1 MATRAWQRRS
11 EGRYTTSTPPTTT
24 PCPPTK
30 KLTMVTAMTMAG
42 MPNPHPHQRANVDG
56 RDARRGGGEVVE
68 VEDSAVLVDEAA
80 AAAAAA
86 SSRSG
91 GWRLPLPATA
101 IRHHKGGGKVAEVA
115 SWQRRLAL
123 QLASSCCRLSTAS
136 LSASLA
142 GKARQQLL
150 LPLHRIPLR
159 LRHWRG
165 HGATPSLPSP
175 ARPWGRFEILAA
187 IVDRGEVTSEMSSL
201 TAAR

>member
-1 MATRAWQRRS
+1 MATRVWQRRS

-30 KLTMVTAMTMAG
+30 KLTMVTAMTTAG
-42 MPNPHPHQRANVDG
+42 MPNPHPHQHANVDG

-68 VEDSAVLVDEAA
+68 VEDSA
-80 AAAAAA
+80 AAA

-91 GWRLPLPATA
+91 GWRLPLPAA
-101 IRHHKGGGKVAEVA
+101 ARWHHRGGGEVAEVA
-115 SWQRRLAL
+115 SWRRRLAL
-123 QLASSCCRLSTAS
+123 QLASSCCCLSTVS
-136 LSASLA
+136 LSASFA
-142 GKARQQLL
+142 GEAHQQLL

-165 HGATPSLPSP
+165 HGAAPSLPSP
-175 ARPWGRFEILAA
+175 ARPLGRFEILAA
-187 IVDRGEVTSEMSSL
+187 IVDRGEATSEMSSL